1 VPRRPPP
8 ACRRKWGIS
17 EMGKRFYTVTRA
29 LHLYAGLFLAPFVLV
44 FAVSVFFLVHSWIPG
59 AVSEPGPART
69 VTGLFLPRGI
79 ENLDGRER
87 VDAVRAVLDRLGVAG
102 EVGFIRHIRA
112 ERRLVIPV
120 TVPGRETTLDIHLE
134 TRTAVISTRTTGIW
148 DALVAL
154 HKAPGPHLVAIR
166 MNWFPMRVWKWLA
179 DTTVWLIFFLSVSG
193 IYVWAVL
200 PAERRVGLILIGAGA
215 ASFFGAVYALIR

>member
-1 VPRRPPP
+1 
-8 ACRRKWGIS
+8 
-17 EMGKRFYTVTRA
+17 MGKRFYAVTRD

-44 FAVSVFFLVHSWIPG
+44 FSVSVFFLVHSWMPG
-59 AVSEPGPART
+59 AASEASPARM
-69 VTGLFLPRGI
+69 VTRLQLPGGI
-79 ENLDGRER
+79 ENLDGRDR

-102 EVGFIRHIRA
+102 EVGFIRHVRA
-112 ERRLVIPV
+112 ERRLMIPV
-120 TVPGRETTLDIHLE
+120 AIPGRETTVDIHLE
-134 TRTAVISTRTTGIW
+134 TRTAVISRRTTGIW

-179 DTTVWLIFFLSVSG
+179 DTAVWLIFFLSVSG

-200 PAERRVGLILIGAGA
+200 PAERRIGLFLIGSGA
-215 ASFFGAVYALIR
+215 ASFFGAVYALVR